1 MADGDDLPDGEY
13 ESIYGY
19 EAMRARFTAR
29 LDATLRRI
37 EAQAQKLLPVRE
49 QPSHASPTPE
59 ETPPS

>member
-1 MADGDDLPDGEY
+1 MTDGDDLPDGDY

-19 EAMRARFTAR
+19 EAMRARTTAR

-37 EAQAQKLLPVRE
+37 EAQAQKLLPVLQR
-49 QPSHASPTPE
+49 PAHDAATPE